1 MNADDSADSAQP
13 ANFGYDDG
21 PVSKFLMG
29 NGDAEEPLEDDQPE
43 LQFADPMLVA
53 LNGLRVAFV
62 GKLGGVSKREAIQ
75 IVRRFGGTVVDLSD
89 RELNL
94 VITGAEV
101 APLMEAELID
111 EDVRHRVARG
121 EVEVIHETE
130 FWQRLGLD
138 EAEHAVKRLY
148 TPAMLADL
156 LQVPVSVI
164 RRWHRRGL
172 IIPVRTVLKLP
183 YFDFT
188 EVSTARRLAELV
200 AAGASPEAIERRL
213 DQLSAVLP
221 DVERPLAQLSVL
233 IEGKQILLR
242 QGEGLIEP
250 GGQLRIDFEALES
263 TPETGASEVRESILA
278 FSPKRETGNDP
289 TTAFPMAQQ
298 PPADEDPLL
307 AGAYDA
313 EDAGELEL
321 AVDFYH
327 AVLARDGARAD
338 ICFQLGELLYR
349 IGQVDAARER
359 YYMAI
364 ELDEAFVEARA
375 SLGCVLAELGR
386 KDLAIAAFQGALKMH
401 DDYPDVHYNL
411 ARTLDAEGM
420 RTEAIPHWE
429 RFLALCPESPWADE
443 ARQRIAEN

>member
-1 MNADDSADSAQP
+1 MKQA
-13 ANFGYDDG
+13 
-21 PVSKFLMG
+21 
-29 NGDAEEPLEDDQPE
+29 AENMLEDEHRLEDEHGDVSSQAE
-43 LQFADPMLVA
+43 DVA
-53 LNGLRVAFV
+53 TFLAGQRVVFL
-62 GKLGGVSKREAIQ
+62 GKLGGVSRREAMQ
-75 IVRRFGGTVVDLSD
+75 LVRRFGGIPVEANDLD
-89 RELNL
+89 LNL
-94 VITGAEV
+94 VVTGAEES
-101 APLMEAELID
+101 PLAEAELLN
-111 EDVRHRVARG
+111 ENVRSRVARG

-138 EAEHAVKRLY
+138 EAEHAVKRLH
-148 TPAMLADL
+148 TPAMLAHL

-188 EVSTARRLAELV
+188 EVATARRLAELV

-213 DQLSAVLP
+213 DQLAAVLP
-221 DVERPLAQLSVL
+221 NVERPLAQLSVL

-250 GGQLRIDFEALES
+250 GGQLRIDFDALEI
-263 TPETGASEVRESILA
+263 EHAADASEVRESILS
-278 FSPKRETGNDP
+278 FVPRSKSGDDP
-289 TTAFPMAQQ
+289 TTAFPLAQQ
-298 PPADEDPLL
+298 PPAEEDCLL

-321 AVDFYH
+321 ALDFYH

-349 IGQVDAARER
+349 VGQIDAARER
-359 YYMAI
+359 YFMAI
-364 ELDEAFVEARA
+364 ELDESFVEARA
-375 SLGCVLAELGR
+375 SLGCVLAESGR
-386 KDLAIAAFQGALKMH
+386 HDLAIAAFQGVLKMH

-411 ARTLDAEGM
+411 ARTLDDQGLHAE
-420 RTEAIPHWE
+420 ALPHWE
-429 RFLALCPESPWADE
+429 RFLSLCPDSPWADE
-443 ARQRIAEN
+443 ARQRVAEI